1 MTKVI
6 DLEKIP
12 SEIVDPAKRQAVD
25 DAIRKAVRDV
35 QTAIRGLQKED
46 LHATSATVEA
56 WQEVKRALVDRRD
69 KAWQHIK
76 EDDSLVES
84 EKAQRQA
91 MWRGWYVTR
100 ASYCNTVLRDLTEY
114 PQAGWSF
121 DEVVKNIVPTKSLDA
136 IADQAATVEVPK
148 EARDHAVYITAAREA
163 IESLREWER
172 RHNVSKLR
180 LDQLFRLNE
189 KELATRWATGTVF
202 SPDYKSI
209 EFGGLISKG
218 RQMVDEFIV

>member
-35 QTAIRGLQKED
+35 QAAVRGLQKED

-76 EDDSLVES
+76 EDNSLVES
-84 EKAQRQA
+84 EKAQRLA

-100 ASYCNTVLRDLTEY
+100 ASYCNTVLRVLTEY
-114 PQAGWSF
+114 PQAEWEF
-121 DEVVKNIVPTKSLDA
+121 DEIIKTIVPGRP
-136 IADQAATVEVPK
+136 IASIAAEVATVPVPPQ
-148 EARDHAVYITAAREA
+148 ARQHGALITIARQAVEG
-163 IESLREWER
+163 LREWEHT
-172 RHNVSKLR
+172 HNVSKLR
-180 LDQLFRLNE
+180 LEPLFQMNE
-189 KELATRWATGTVF
+189 KELALRWATG
-202 SPDYKSI
+202 SILRPDYNI
-209 EFGGLISKG
+209 EFGGLIA
-218 RQMVDEFIV
+218 RAREMNEELFV